1 MKRQDGVQI
10 ENVKV
15 LRNEEK
21 IKKKK

>member
-10 ENVKV
+10 ENVQV